1 MKPLDCKLERLS
13 NTMVGA
19 ILFFFGMVFT
29 LLGLT
34 IIPVIG
40 LLIAV
45 PVIIMGAIFTLA
57 PRSGVCTLMAQ
68 KVREIGRGNQS
79 L

>member
-1 MKPLDCKLERLS
+1 MKTLDCKLERLS

-19 ILFFFGMVFT
+19 ILFFFGLIFA

-40 LLIAV
+40 LLIAI
-45 PVIIMGAIFTLA
+45 PVIIMGTIFILA
-57 PRSGVCTLMAQ
+57 PRSRACSLMTL
-68 KVREIGRGNQS
+68 KVREAVKR
-79 L
+79 